1 MRIPT
6 DPAVVDPGGTP
17 LPPKADDALPQVP
30 QSETGLPLTA
40 WASTRVA
47 PARRPDGSVV
57 YVKADHVVAGLEP
70 DPIPD
75 SEAPEPEPPSIA
87 ALDEATTP
95 APTEVVAATRFTH
108 PGTVLV
114 PSGAK
119 SRARANIAALEVLT
133 ETART
138 GRPATPAEHEVL
150 AQWSGWGAAADIF
163 DESKPEWAPERD
175 QLRALLDSEQWRQA
189 KASTLNAHYTDPAIA
204 QTMWSAMTRAGF
216 DDGLVL
222 EPGCGS
228 GTFIALAPP
237 GAQMVG
243 VELDPTT
250 AQIAHLLY
258 PDAQVRLEG
267 FETTRVPDGSFAA
280 VIGNV
285 PFGGFTVHDP
295 VHNPAR
301 HRIHNHFLLKSLNLT
316 APGGY
321 VMAITTAGTLDAASD
336 KARRDM
342 HAVADLVGAVR
353 LPSTAFE
360 RVAGTQVVTDV
371 LVFRR
376 READVA
382 APADADWLHSD
393 LVSLPDRTGETT
405 EIGVNRYF
413 TTHPEHVLGTM
424 RVDRGL
430 YRDGMLVVTTE
441 PGGDVAAD
449 LNDRLTNIVDA
460 ALERGDGLFLA
471 DDTATAG
478 MEFTAGAL
486 DADAL
491 YGEDIPIGHVSYD
504 ETTGVFTRRGI
515 DGDEPMKVP
524 ATRTTETRHLLRL
537 RDLFAATIAAQRTQS
552 SRAERDALR
561 ADLNE
566 VYDAYL
572 NTYGPVNRAKLVGGK
587 ERTAEEAAKKFTE
600 LEGKWRTANRDA
612 DGADYPGPLPED
624 VAAEL
629 DEKAWQVSAPSRRQT
644 HLEAVRADPG
654 MAGVLA
660 LERYDDQ
667 TGTVSKTAVF
677 SRDVVVA
684 PVPVPRADTPAEAVA
699 ISLGERG
706 RVDLD
711 RVAELL
717 DQPAAEARE
726 SIRGL
731 VYADPDMPEDLVPA
745 PTALSG
751 NVRAKHAR
759 AAEAARTDP
768 GNRDW
773 AELTQALAQ
782 VIPDDKQPSQIGSV
796 KLGPTWIEPRDYEA
810 FVRETFGATSARVTR
825 AAGSWGVEVPPD
837 ERNSALMRT
846 EYGADNA
853 DRKNKALD
861 AIDLTEML
869 LNQRSIVVKNSKPAQ
884 EEGAPE
890 VDAQATILAQVQA
903 EKITTEFRSWLWSDD
918 ERRDR
923 LVAEWNRRFNT
934 WVRPEHD
941 GSRLALPGLSPVFE
955 PHPYQRDAVARILAE
970 PTVLLDH
977 VVGAGKTGTMFM
989 SAMELKRRG
998 LVNQPWIVVPTHLIE
1013 QFGREVKM
1021 WYPAAN
1027 VLVGR
1032 KGMSPEDRRVFAAQT
1047 ATSDWDMV
1055 IIPASVF
1062 SAIRVHPQR
1071 RVDYI
1076 AGQLAEL
1083 DAELSASAG
1092 DMTQATVKK
1101 IEQAKKQL
1109 QKRLDAATDQAT
1121 KDHGVLFED
1130 TGADYLFVDE
1140 AHEYKNKGRQCA
1152 IDSLS
1157 LTGSN
1162 KAEDLSLKL
1171 DYLRDRR
1178 QHQAVAAG
1186 RVITPGAE
1194 RVATFATGTP
1204 IANSLAESWVMQQYL
1219 RPDVLEAAGVR
1230 SITDWAASFTATR
1243 SETIPNATGTK
1254 LRVVSKVSAFANPK
1268 EMFAMAAQYTDV
1280 VVREQVPANL
1290 PVHDGRQIITS
1301 TPGQERRDFI
1311 ADLDYRTDH
1320 LDPRR
1325 ADIDNVLKILND
1337 GRNVA
1342 LDPALA
1348 NLEPDPGNTRADAVA
1363 EQVARIYHATADNE
1377 YLTEEGERSPIR
1389 GALQLVFCDRGTPR
1403 PDGPSVYSNLKDLL
1417 VEQYQVPAEKIAFIH
1432 DAKSPSQKLA
1442 LQADCRAGR
1451 IAVLVGSTSK
1461 MGTGMNV
1468 QGRLIG
1474 LHHMDVPWRPA
1485 DLEQREGRII
1495 RQGNQNPQ
1503 IEILNYVTA
1512 GTTDTV
1518 MWSKVESKA
1527 AFIEQAKRG
1536 QLDDVAEV
1544 DDIADDSLSEAA
1556 AATKAAATGDERFLE
1571 MATLED
1577 EVKSLSA
1584 LASAHADS
1592 RSHARRVVSSADHAI
1607 PRLEASIDKLDAL
1620 LAGHREWID
1629 AGKEFV
1635 VTGDR
1640 PRSKRPERSEALL
1653 SRVTAVYHEL
1663 KGAGMKQS
1671 MPIASTPSGLQAHAS
1686 REFAHDKIHVWL
1698 DCPGRP
1704 GFTLDAPQVFTTS
1717 ERRTATASGL
1727 ATRLENL
1734 YAGLDDTRAQMDADI
1749 ASYRREVEVNAP
1761 RIDAPFGLAEE
1772 LQTKQVRLRQLRME
1786 IEQAQ
1791 QSEEAVAARQA
1802 AEERMRSAG
1811 RGPGW
1816 SLELNPTPVM
1826 VEEAGLDHA
1835 TEYIAAMKRSHQ
1847 HQAELYQAEKDT
1859 TTAEPG
1865 IGTLLA
1871 DTRPAPDAERTQA
1884 TDAPQSPHDPLGDGT
1899 QPQRDPDLDL

>member
-1 MRIPT
+1 M
-6 DPAVVDPGGTP
+6 
-17 LPPKADDALPQVP
+17 LPQVP

-57 YVKADHVVAGLEP
+57 YIKADHVVAGLEP
-70 DPIPD
+70 DTPTEP
-75 SEAPEPEPPSIA
+75 APQEEPAASIA
-87 ALDEATTP
+87 AVDEDTTP
-95 APTEVVAATRFTH
+95 PTTEVGPATRFTH

-119 SRARANIAALEVLT
+119 ARARANIAALEVLS
-133 ETART
+133 ETARA
-138 GRPATPAEHEVL
+138 GRPATAAEHEVL

-163 DESKPEWAPERD
+163 DESKSEWAPERE

-204 QTMWSAMTRAGF
+204 QAMWSAMARAGF
-216 DDGLVL
+216 NEGLVL

-228 GTFIALAPP
+228 GTFIGLAPP

-267 FETTRVPDGSFAA
+267 FETTRVPDGSFTA

-295 VHNPAR
+295 IHNPAR

-376 READVA
+376 REPDAA

-393 LVSLPDRTGETT
+393 LVALADRTGETT

-430 YRDGMLVVTTE
+430 YRDGMLVVAAE

-449 LNDRLTNIVDA
+449 LDDRLTGIVDA
-460 ALERGDGLFLA
+460 ALQRGDGLFLA
-471 DDTATAG
+471 DDTAPAG

-486 DADAL
+486 DTDAL
-491 YGEDIPIGHVSYD
+491 YGEDTPIGHVSYD
-504 ETTGVFTRRGI
+504 ETTGVFSRRGI
-515 DGDEPMKVP
+515 GGDEPIRVP
-524 ATRTTETRHLLRL
+524 ATRATETRHLLRL

-561 ADLNE
+561 ANLNE

-587 ERTAEEAAKKFTE
+587 ERTAEQAAKKFAE
-600 LEGKWRTANRDA
+600 LEAKWRAAHRDA

-624 VAAEL
+624 VAADL
-629 DEKAWQVSAPSRRQT
+629 DEKAWQVSAPSRRQI

-660 LERYDDQ
+660 LERYDDE

-684 PVPVPRADTPAEAVA
+684 PVPVSHADTPAEAVA

-717 DQPAAEARE
+717 DQPTEQARE

-782 VIPDDKQPSQIGSV
+782 VIPTDKQPSQIGSV

-810 FVRETFGATSARVTR
+810 FVRETFGAASVRVSR
-825 AAGSWGVEVPPD
+825 AAGSWGVEVPPF
-837 ERNSALMRT
+837 ERNSTVMRT

-853 DRKNKALD
+853 DFDKALD
-861 AIDLTEML
+861 AVDLTEML
-869 LNQRSIVVKNSKPAQ
+869 LNQRSIVVKNSGRAQ

-903 EKITTEFRSWLWSDD
+903 EKITIEFRSWLWSDD

-941 GSRLALPGLSPVFE
+941 GSRLVLPGLSPVFE

-998 LVNQPWIVVPTHLIE
+998 LVTQPWIVVPTHLIE

-1032 KGMSPEDRRVFAAQT
+1032 KGMSAEDRRVFAAQT

-1062 SAIRVHPQR
+1062 EAIRVHPQR

-1076 AGQLAEL
+1076 ANQLADL
-1083 DAELSASAG
+1083 DAELSAG
-1092 DMTQATVKK
+1092 VGEMTHATVKK
-1101 IEQAKKQL
+1101 IERAKKQL
-1109 QKRLDAATDQAT
+1109 QKRLDAATDQAK

-1130 TGADYLFVDE
+1130 TGGDYLFVDE

-1162 KAEDLSLKL
+1162 KAEDLSMKL
-1171 DYLRDRR
+1171 DYLRERR
-1178 QHQAVAAG
+1178 QHQAAAAG
-1186 RVITPGAE
+1186 RVIAPGAE

-1219 RPDVLEAAGVR
+1219 RPDVLEVAGVR

-1290 PVHDGRQIITS
+1290 PTHDGRQIVTS
-1301 TPGQERRDFI
+1301 TPGQERQDFI
-1311 ADLDYRTDH
+1311 ADLDYRADH

-1342 LDPALA
+1342 LDPVLA

-1417 VEQYQVPAEKIAFIH
+1417 VEQYNVPAEKIAFIH
-1432 DAKSPSQKLA
+1432 DARSPSQKLA

-1495 RQGNQNPQ
+1495 RQGNQNPR

-1592 RSHARRVVSSADHAI
+1592 RSHARRVVSAADHAI
-1607 PRLEASIDKLDAL
+1607 PRLEGSIDKLDAL
-1620 LAGHREWID
+1620 LVGHQEWID
-1629 AGKEFV
+1629 GGKQFV

-1640 PRSKRPERSEALL
+1640 SRAQRPERSEALL

-1671 MPIASTPSGLQAHAS
+1671 MPIASIPSGLQAHAS
-1686 REFAHDKIHVWL
+1686 REFAQDKIHVWL

-1704 GFTLDAPQVFTTS
+1704 GFTLDTSQVFTTA
-1717 ERRTATASGL
+1717 ERRGATASGL

-1734 YAGLDDTRAQMDADI
+1734 YAGLDDTRAQMEADI

-1761 RIDAPFGLAEE
+1761 RIDAPFTRAEE

-1811 RGPGW
+1811 REPGW

-1835 TEYIAAMKRSHQ
+1835 DDYVAAMKRSHQ
-1847 HQAELYQAEKDT
+1847 YRAELYQAEKDAA
-1859 TTAEPG
+1859 TAEPG

-1871 DTRPAPDAERTQA
+1871 DTRPAPDAERTRG
-1884 TDAPQSPHDPLGDGT
+1884 TDTQQPPHDPPLGDGV
-1899 QPQRDPDLDL
+1899 QPKRDPDVGL